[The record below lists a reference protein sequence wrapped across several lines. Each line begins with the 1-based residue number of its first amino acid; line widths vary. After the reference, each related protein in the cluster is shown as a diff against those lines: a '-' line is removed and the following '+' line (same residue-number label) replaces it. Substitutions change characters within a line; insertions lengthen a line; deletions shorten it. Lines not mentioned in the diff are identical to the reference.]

1 MSVPTHVPVLPAALL
16 EILSPKPGQV
26 MLDGTVGCGGHALVL
41 APALAPGG
49 RYIGLDVDETMLQ
62 TAEARLN
69 AIKDPKITL
78 VRSSFA
84 EFPSVLENAGMKHV
98 DHMLLDLG
106 VNSAQLDDER
116 RGFSFDRDGPLDM
129 RLDPGQ
135 KQTAT
140 DLVNGLNERDLSELF
155 WQFAQEPASRKIA
168 REICVRRRERRMTTT
183 RMLAQAVEAV
193 YESRARGRTH
203 PATRVF
209 QALRIAVNRELENLT
224 TFLSQAFSH
233 LRPGGKLAVISFHS
247 LEDKA
252 VKKHMRAA
260 ANAGKVK
267 ILTRKPIV
275 PETSERRENP
285 RCRSAKLRV
294 AEKAGD

>member
-1 MSVPTHVPVLPAALL
+1 
-16 EILSPKPGQV
+16 
-26 MLDGTVGCGGHALVL
+26 VL
-41 APALAPGG
+41 APTLAPGG

-62 TAEARLN
+62 AAEARLS
-69 AIKDPKITL
+69 AIEDPKITL
-78 VRSSFA
+78 IKSSFA
-84 EFPSVLENAGMKHV
+84 EFSSALDSAGVQHV

-129 RLDPGQ
+129 RLDPAQ
-135 KQTAT
+135 RLTAT
-140 DLVNGLNERDLSELF
+140 DLVNGLKERELSDLF
-155 WQFAQEPASRKIA
+155 WEFAQEPASRKIA

-193 YESRARGRTH
+193 CESRQRVRGRTH
-203 PATRVF
+203 PATGVF
-209 QALRIAVNRELENLT
+209 QALRIAVNRELDNLT
-224 TFLSQAFSH
+224 TFLSQAFSY
-233 LRPGGKLAVISFHS
+233 LRPGGKLAIISFHS

-252 VKKHMRAA
+252 VKVHMRAA
-260 ANAGKVK
+260 ANAGQVR

-294 AEKAGD
+294 AERTGD